1 MNGLVPLFSHRWH
14 WLLLIW
20 LLVFSGCGIDER
32 SFASGSE
39 VLDVV
44 VPPCVP
50 YPDSDMDP
58 CERRDAWPELNP
70 YVSRATV
77 LLQPAPT
84 LEDIYLKF
92 LEDRFYEAAVQLV
105 VRAIPIPHSTRCG
118 TYNSF
123 GTRFDFTE
131 GVVER
136 NDHTHCY
143 VELAVNEYIVG
154 SGPRKLTIDLGV
166 WIPNYDQETLGREAR
181 LFGERIEGWEWIISI
196 NGPRDP
202 NNASW
207 GMLWFDDVQLR
218 EDGVVVVRTANMSK
232 YERYSLPEYAR
243 INAERAEMTL
253 TEYRKQA
260 KSAYEKYYSI
270 TGGRI
275 GTVNDVNGN
284 ALPFLVEDASDASLQ
299 QYIGQIKVVEAIE
312 FTPKSP
318 PPVPGENDPNPAGL
332 TVNDVIATR
341 VAGGVR
347 IPGGLEDTP
356 TPVSA
361 LGDEPTATVEP
372 TATAT
377 VEPTATESAEPTVT
391 PEPAPTPEPEDT
403 PTPDPEVAPTAT
415 PEPAPTPEPDPTAT
429 PEPVAE
435 PTATPEPAP
444 VVEPTATATPEPEPV
459 VEPTATPEDAVATDT
474 PEPEVPGPEGPGA
487 VDEPGNENGPDAGS
501 GPDG

>member
-1 MNGLVPLFSHRWH
+1 MNRTCVSFSHRWH
-14 WLLLIW
+14 WLLLLWI
-20 LLVFSGCGIDER
+20 LVFYGCGIDET
-32 SFASGSE
+32 SFASDAE
-39 VLDVV
+39 FLEVV

-50 YPDSDMDP
+50 YPGSNVDP
-58 CERRDAWPELNP
+58 CERRDSWPKLNP
-70 YVSRATV
+70 YVDASYELIR
-77 LLQPAPT
+77 PAPT
-84 LEDIYLKF
+84 LEDVYLKF
-92 LEDRFYEAAVQLV
+92 LEDGFYEAAVQLV

-131 GVVER
+131 GIVER

-218 EDGVVVVRTANMSK
+218 EDGVVVVRTANMSE

-318 PPVPGENDPNPAGL
+318 PPVPGENDPNPDGL
-332 TVNDVIATR
+332 TINDIIATR
-341 VAGGVR
+341 VAGGVT
-347 IPGGLEDTP
+347 IPGALEDTP

-361 LGDEPTATVEP
+361 LGDEPTAT
-372 TATAT
+372 AT
-377 VEPTATESAEPTVT
+377 VEPTVTVTADATANQETSAEEVAEPSVT
-391 PEPAPTPEPEDT
+391 PEPAL
-403 PTPDPEVAPTAT
+403 TAES
-415 PEPAPTPEPDPTAT
+415 PR
-429 PEPVAE
+429 
-435 PTATPEPAP
+435 
-444 VVEPTATATPEPEPV
+444 
-459 VEPTATPEDAVATDT
+459 
-474 PEPEVPGPEGPGA
+474 
-487 VDEPGNENGPDAGS
+487 
-501 GPDG
+501 

>member
-1 MNGLVPLFSHRWH
+1 MSRIHVSSSRLVRMMVLFWVVV
-14 WLLLIW
+14 L
-20 LLVFSGCGIDER
+20 SGCGIDDT
-32 SFASGSE
+32 SFASE
-39 VLDVV
+39 PEFLDVV

-50 YPDSDMDP
+50 YPGSDMDP
-58 CERRDAWPELNP
+58 CERRDAWLELNP

-77 LLQPAPT
+77 LIQPAPT

-92 LEDRFYEAAVQLV
+92 LEDGFYEAAVQLV
-105 VRAIPIPHSTRCG
+105 VRAIPIPHTTRCG

-166 WIPNYDQETLGREAR
+166 WIPNYDQETLGRESR

-196 NGPRDP
+196 SGPRDP

-232 YERYSLPEYAR
+232 YERHSSPEYAR

-253 TEYRKQA
+253 AEYRREA
-260 KSAYEKYYSI
+260 RSAYEKFSTS

-275 GTVNDVNGN
+275 GAVNDVKGN
-284 ALPFLVEDASDASLQ
+284 PLPFLVEDASGDSIRK
-299 QYIGQIKVVEAIE
+299 YIGEIKVVDASEY
-312 FTPKSP
+312 TLNWP
-318 PPVPGENDPNPAGL
+318 PPVPGEGDPNPGGL
-332 TVNDVIATR
+332 TVNDIIATR

-361 LGDEPTATVEP
+361 LGDEPTATATVET
-372 TATAT
+372 TATA
-377 VEPTATESAEPTVT
+377 EATANQETSAEEVAETTVT
-391 PEPAPTPEPEDT
+391 PEPAS
-403 PTPDPEVAPTAT
+403 TADL
-415 PEPAPTPEPDPTAT
+415 AR
-429 PEPVAE
+429 
-435 PTATPEPAP
+435 
-444 VVEPTATATPEPEPV
+444 
-459 VEPTATPEDAVATDT
+459 
-474 PEPEVPGPEGPGA
+474 
-487 VDEPGNENGPDAGS
+487 
-501 GPDG
+501 